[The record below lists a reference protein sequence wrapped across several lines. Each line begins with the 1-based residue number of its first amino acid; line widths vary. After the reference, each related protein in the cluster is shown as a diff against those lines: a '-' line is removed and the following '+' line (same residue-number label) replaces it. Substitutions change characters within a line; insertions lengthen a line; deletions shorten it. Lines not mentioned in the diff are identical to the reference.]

1 MLTLLSHF
9 HKEIYFGDRKEIFM
23 VSQKVTVTNE
33 QGMHMRP
40 ASVMSQKMTSFDS
53 DVKIVFNGNS
63 YDAKSVMMLMSACIK
78 CGAEIEIQCDG
89 PDEADALKAAVDMVE
104 SGLGD

>member
-1 MLTLLSHF
+1 
-9 HKEIYFGDRKEIFM
+9 M
-23 VSQKVTVTNE
+23 VSQKITVTNE

-40 ASVMSQKMTSFDS
+40 ASVFSQAVTPFAS
-53 DVKIVFNGNS
+53 DVKVVFNGTA

-89 PDEADALKAAVDMVE
+89 PDEEDALKKAIELVE

>member
-1 MLTLLSHF
+1 
-9 HKEIYFGDRKEIFM
+9 M
-23 VSQKVTVTNE
+23 VSQKITVTNE

-40 ASVMSQKMTSFDS
+40 ASVFSQAMTPFAS
-53 DVKIVFNGNS
+53 DVKVVFNGTA

-89 PDEADALKAAVDMVE
+89 ADEQDALKKAIELVE
-104 SGLGD
+104 AGLGD

>member
-1 MLTLLSHF
+1 
-9 HKEIYFGDRKEIFM
+9 M
-23 VSQKVTVTNE
+23 VSQKITVTNE

-40 ASVMSQKMTSFDS
+40 ASVFSQAMTPFES
-53 DVKIVFNGNS
+53 DVKILFNDTE

-89 PDEADALKAAVDMVE
+89 PDEKEALKKAIELVE

>member
-1 MLTLLSHF
+1 
-9 HKEIYFGDRKEIFM
+9 M
-23 VSQKVTVTNE
+23 VSQKITVTNE

-40 ASVMSQKMTSFDS
+40 ASVFSQAMTPFTA
-53 DVKIVFNGNS
+53 DVKIVFNGNTFDS
-63 YDAKSVMMLMSACIK
+63 KSVMMLMSACIK

-89 PDEADALKAAVDMVE
+89 PDEADALKKAIELVE

>member
-1 MLTLLSHF
+1 
-9 HKEIYFGDRKEIFM
+9 M
-23 VSQKVTVTNE
+23 VSQKITVTNE

-40 ASVMSQKMTSFDS
+40 ASVFSQAMTPFAA
-53 DVKIVFNGNS
+53 DVKIVFNGNT

-89 PDEADALKAAVDMVE
+89 ADEADALKKAIELVE

>member
-1 MLTLLSHF
+1 
-9 HKEIYFGDRKEIFM
+9 M
-23 VSQKVTVTNE
+23 VSQKITVTNE

-40 ASVMSQKMTSFDS
+40 ASVFSQAMTPFAS
-53 DVKIVFNGNS
+53 DVKVVFNGTA

-89 PDEADALKAAVDMVE
+89 ADEQDALKKAIELVE

>member
-1 MLTLLSHF
+1 
-9 HKEIYFGDRKEIFM
+9 M
-23 VSQKVTVTNE
+23 VSQVVKVTNE

-40 ASVMSQKMTSFDS
+40 ASVFSQAMTPFAS
-53 DVKIVFNGNS
+53 DVKVVFNGTA

-89 PDEADALKAAVDMVE
+89 ADEQDALKKAIELVE

>member
-1 MLTLLSHF
+1 
-9 HKEIYFGDRKEIFM
+9 M
-23 VSQKVTVTNE
+23 VSQRITITNE

-40 ASVMSQKMTSFDS
+40 ASVFSQAMTPFAC
-53 DVKIVFNGNS
+53 DVKVVFNGTA

-78 CGAEIEIQCDG
+78 CGAEIEVQCDG
-89 PDEADALKAAVDMVE
+89 ADEADALKKAIELIE

>member
-1 MLTLLSHF
+1 
-9 HKEIYFGDRKEIFM
+9 M
-23 VSQKVTVTNE
+23 VSQKITVTNE

-40 ASVMSQKMTSFDS
+40 ASVFSQAMTPFAS
-53 DVKIVFNGNS
+53 DVKVVFNGTA

-89 PDEADALKAAVDMVE
+89 ADEQDALKKAIELGE

>member
-1 MLTLLSHF
+1 
-9 HKEIYFGDRKEIFM
+9 M
-23 VSQKVTVTNE
+23 VSQKITVTNE

-40 ASVMSQKMTSFDS
+40 ASLFSQTMTPFTS
-53 DVKIVFNGNS
+53 DVKIIFNDTA

-89 PDEADALKAAVDMVE
+89 PDEADALKKAIELVE

>member
-1 MLTLLSHF
+1 
-9 HKEIYFGDRKEIFM
+9 M
-23 VSQKVTVTNE
+23 VSQKITVTNE

-40 ASVMSQKMTSFDS
+40 ASLFSQTVTPFAS
-53 DVKIVFNGNS
+53 DVKILFNGTS

-89 PDEADALKAAVDMVE
+89 ADEQDALKKAIELVE

>member
-1 MLTLLSHF
+1 
-9 HKEIYFGDRKEIFM
+9 M
-23 VSQKVTVTNE
+23 VSQKITVTNE

-40 ASVMSQKMTSFDS
+40 ASVFSQAMTPFAST
-53 DVKIVFNGNS
+53 VKIVFNGNT

-78 CGAEIEIQCDG
+78 CGAEIEVQCDG
-89 PDEADALKAAVDMVE
+89 ADEQDALNKAIELIE

>member
-1 MLTLLSHF
+1 
-9 HKEIYFGDRKEIFM
+9 M
-23 VSQKVTVTNE
+23 VSQKITVTNE

-40 ASVMSQKMTSFDS
+40 ASVFSQAMTPFAS
-53 DVKIVFNGNS
+53 DVKIVFNGNT

-89 PDEADALKAAVDMVE
+89 ADEAEALKKAIELVE

>member
-1 MLTLLSHF
+1 
-9 HKEIYFGDRKEIFM
+9 M
-23 VSQKVTVTNE
+23 VSQKITITNE

-40 ASVMSQKMTSFDS
+40 ASVFSQAMTPFAS
-53 DVKIVFNGNS
+53 DVKVVFNGTA

-89 PDEADALKAAVDMVE
+89 ADEQDALKKAIELVE
-104 SGLGD
+104 AGLGD

>member
-1 MLTLLSHF
+1 
-9 HKEIYFGDRKEIFM
+9 M
-23 VSQKVTVTNE
+23 VSQKITITNE

-40 ASVMSQKMTSFDS
+40 ASVFSQAMTPFAA
-53 DVKIVFNGNS
+53 DVKIVFNGNT

-89 PDEADALKAAVDMVE
+89 ADEADALKKAIELVE

>member
-1 MLTLLSHF
+1 
-9 HKEIYFGDRKEIFM
+9 M
-23 VSQKVTVTNE
+23 VSQKITITNE

-40 ASVMSQKMTSFDS
+40 ASVFSQAMTPFAA
-53 DVKIVFNGNS
+53 DVKIVFNGNT

-89 PDEADALKAAVDMVE
+89 ADEQDALKKAIELVE

>member
-1 MLTLLSHF
+1 
-9 HKEIYFGDRKEIFM
+9 M
-23 VSQKVTVTNE
+23 VSQKTTVTNE

-40 ASVMSQKMTSFDS
+40 ASVFSQAMTPFAS
-53 DVKIVFNGNS
+53 DVKVVFNGTA

-89 PDEADALKAAVDMVE
+89 ADEQDALKKAIELVE

>member
-1 MLTLLSHF
+1 
-9 HKEIYFGDRKEIFM
+9 M
-23 VSQKVTVTNE
+23 VSQKITVTNE

-40 ASVMSQKMTSFDS
+40 ASVFSQAMTPFAS
-53 DVKIVFNGNS
+53 DVKVVFNGTA

-89 PDEADALKAAVDMVE
+89 ADEADALKKAIELVE